1 MITCDDA
8 IIEKMVVHRVGNKT
22 NNEPLKISPA
32 PFLIH
37 GEIGGVLL
45 KYFTSNFK
53 SPQTYHLFSE
63 AGVEHNLV
71 YQCVRDIFADKNE
84 LYSQSVKLAQ
94 SLYEVSEH
102 PNIKSGELYIT
113 YLSQCFIDGDL
124 VDAIGIFK
132 SENKETYLKVFP
144 KGEGFEIESESGINI
159 NKLDKGC
166 IIFNKEAEEGFVA
179 TVVDVSNKGGEAA
192 YWTDGF
198 LGLRARHD
206 SYFNTEHA
214 INLCRGFVTEF
225 LPSEYEVSKADQ
237 AELLTKTADYMKE
250 YKQFDVNKYAENVI
264 GNSELQE
271 RFEDYK
277 NNYEKDFE
285 MDFTDNFTISEQA
298 FRKGQRG
305 FRSILKLD
313 KNFTVYIHG
322 SQNRI
327 EQGEDEDT
335 GLKYYKFLYDNEN

>member
-8 IIEKMVVHRVGNKT
+8 VIEKMVVHRVGNKT

-32 PFLIH
+32 PFMIH

-192 YWTDGF
+192 YWT
-198 LGLRARHD
+198 
-206 SYFNTEHA
+206 
-214 INLCRGFVTEF
+214 EF
-225 LPSEYEVSKADQ
+225 LPSEYEMSKADQ

-322 SQNRI
+322 SRNRI